1 MSSKKIDPEA
11 LLKVEQDRQNILEQK
26 KLNIKPVSDADLTT
40 VIKGVAEQS
49 NMMNRKVISDSD
61 LALLEKFKLKS
72 IVAPKTTEDERP

>member
-1 MSSKKIDPEA
+1 MSSKIIDPEA
-11 LLKVEQDRQNILEQK
+11 LLKVEQDRQNVLEQK

-72 IVAPKTTEDERP
+72 IVAPKTPEDERP